1 MNGLIAYEG
10 KSRIDGA
17 PIVVILTALNGSMNT
32 KTGHMVQSYIL
43 RADIDPVKAA
53 KTGLDASIC
62 GDCQHRPTN
71 ARLKELGGSLRFY
84 PGLPQ
89 MFEEFNK
96 GLLNAQHEAH
106 GIRVEPE
113 IDAMFK
119 RALAAFT
126 LHCASRPRNELT
138 AWTIN
143 FQSPR
148 LNVFLVGDN
157 GTGAITGRVFTE
169 NVRELPENVFYSDVV
184 RGAEPKRRSA
194 VNFTGTDPLAAA
206 ERFYA
211 QSEQRLARL
220 FELPDEDF
228 VMLVEH
234 PDCDRAWLE
243 SLDAAAVAKLDQTEE
258 LTLLER
264 RMQSRNLGVVLAAQR
279 FESRFPLLVSVLAGR
294 RRRGVLWC
302 GCRR

>member
-1 MNGLIAYEG
+1 MPETVPPNPADAGTEARTYF
-10 KSRIDGA
+10 
-17 PIVVILTALNGSMNT
+17 
-32 KTGHMVQSYIL
+32 L
-43 RADIDPVKAA
+43 RRRNVLVA
-53 KTGLDASIC
+53 
-62 GDCQHRPTN
+62 R
-71 ARLKELGGSLRFY
+71 ARLADLYVDYYLHAADH
-84 PGLPQ
+84 GL
-89 MFEEFNK
+89 K
-96 GLLNAQHEAH
+96 VA
-106 GIRVEPE
+106 PE
-113 IDAMFK
+113 HDAIFK

-126 LHCASRPRNELT
+126 LHCVSRPWTELL

-194 VNFTGTDPLAAA
+194 VNFTGADPLAAA

-228 VMLVEH
+228 AMLVEH

-264 RMQSRNLGVVLAAQR
+264 RIQRWHCGCNERRMLEVLAPTMKQDPEGLFGPDPKIEIRCPRCSAR
-279 FESRFPLLVSVLAGR
+279 YTITREALEAFVADKG
-294 RRRGVLWC
+294 
-302 GCRR
+302 